1 MNLDI
6 FIFTIIVSFGIY
18 KRINFIY
25 SLENDNHPKAQKYP
39 KYLSFISGNIFPLFL
54 LASIGTNLFF
64 NGVSYTIHET
74 ISMLFNT
81 FLHVTIYYSIL
92 VAFMLK
98 VRKTYDSHICSI
110 FWMLPNFIWYANFA
124 IIKQSKPLLII
135 NVSEKLTYSIFILWL
150 FGFISIL
157 LWKIVSHLHF
167 RKSILKNAI
176 PINDEVILKLWNEEL
191 DLARVKNKTYKLMTS
206 PDISS
211 PLSIGLFQK
220 KIVVLLPD
228 KNYSFEDLQLI
239 FRHEII
245 HISRED
251 GWTKF
256 SLVFFTALCWFNP
269 LTWFAMKKNAE
280 EIELSCDESILQN
293 LDDTQKHQY
302 ATLILNTSGNEKGFT
317 TCLSSSFSSMRYR
330 LSQIISPI
338 QRSTNAFIIGFIFF
352 ILIMS
357 YGYISISYGK
367 LSGSDVVFNLQNA
380 NDYQLNIV
388 CKHNKNDHNQENI
401 VTSVNKQLLNEYLQN
416 LTLKRITGNYSF
428 SNKAVQENL
437 EIIYSTPNGS
447 KAISLYDDILY
458 IYTHENGW
466 NQSYYYLLY
475 EETDWDYL
483 NNLILY

>member
-6 FIFTIIVSFGIY
+6 FIFTVIISFAIY
-18 KRINFIY
+18 KRINLIY
-25 SLENDNHPKAQKYP
+25 SLENDNNPKAQKYP
-39 KYLSFISGNIFPLFL
+39 KYISFISGNIFPLFL

-64 NGVSYTIHET
+64 YGVSYTIHET

-81 FLHVTIYYSIL
+81 FLHVTIYYSIF
-92 VAFMLK
+92 VSFMLK

-124 IIKQSKPLLII
+124 IVKQTRPLLII
-135 NVSEKLTYSIFILWL
+135 NLPENLTYSILIIWL
-150 FGFISIL
+150 LGFISIL

-176 PINDEVILKLWNEEL
+176 PINDEVIIELWNKEL
-191 DLARVKNKTYKLMTS
+191 RKARIKNKTYKLMTS
-206 PDISS
+206 HDISS

-228 KNYSFEDLQLI
+228 KNYSIEDLQLI

-280 EIELSCDESILQN
+280 EIELSCDESIIQN
-293 LDDTQKHQY
+293 LDDTQRHQY
-302 ATLILNTSGNEKGFT
+302 ATLILNTSGNTKGFT
-317 TCLSSSFSSMRYR
+317 TCLSSTFSSMRYR
-330 LSQIISPI
+330 LSQIVSPI

-367 LSGSDVVFNLQNA
+367 LSGSEVVFNLQST
-380 NDYQLNIV
+380 NDYQLDIV
-388 CKHNKNDHNQENI
+388 YKHNKNDYNQKNI
-401 VTSVNKQLLNEYLQN
+401 VTSVNDNLLNDYLQN
-416 LTLKRITGNYSF
+416 LTLKRITGNYTF
-428 SNKAVQENL
+428 SNKAGQENL
-437 EIIYSTPNGS
+437 EVIYSAPNGS
-447 KAISLYDDILY
+447 RRIYLYDDIIY

-466 NQSYYYLLY
+466 NQSSYYLLY

-483 NNLILY
+483 SDLIFY